1 MNGQEGSR
9 VEQSSAY
16 TLGEKLR
23 ELRQARKWTL
33 NELSQR
39 SGLSISHISSLER
52 GTRTKPSMEVVRKL
66 ANALQIP
73 VHHLH
78 DDGVGERDLYTEA
91 DRILSRFAPDT
102 QAFLLKEESVPYILF
117 AKRIYELRRDERGI
131 IKALDEFLDM
141 IRATPDL
148 HPLAEVTQA
157 DD

>member
-1 MNGQEGSR
+1 

-23 ELRQARKWTL
+23 ELRNGRKWTL

-66 ANALQIP
+66 ANALQVP

-78 DDGVGERDLYTEA
+78 DDGIGDHDLYSDA

-131 IKALDEFLDM
+131 IKALDEFLDT
-141 IRATPDL
+141 IRA
-148 HPLAEVTQA
+148 VTDSEEKPKPA
-157 DD
+157 ATDE

>member
-1 MNGQEGSR
+1 M
-9 VEQSSAY
+9 EQSSTY

-23 ELRQARKWTL
+23 ELRSNKKWTL

-78 DDGVGERDLYTEA
+78 DDVLGDRNLYSDADL
-91 DRILSRFAPDT
+91 ILSRYAPDT
-102 QAFLLKEESVPYILF
+102 QAFLLKEESVPFVLF
-117 AKRIYELRRDERGI
+117 AKRIHELRHDERGI

-141 IRATPDL
+141 VRP
-148 HPLAEVTQA
+148 HVESAEPA
-157 DD
+157 K